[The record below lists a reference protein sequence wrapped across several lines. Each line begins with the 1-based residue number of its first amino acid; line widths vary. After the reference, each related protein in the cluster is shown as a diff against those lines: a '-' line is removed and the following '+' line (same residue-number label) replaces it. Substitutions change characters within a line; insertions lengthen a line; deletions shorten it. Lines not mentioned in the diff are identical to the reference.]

1 MEESLESRV
10 VFSGRLLTV
19 EVHRV
24 RLPQGFT
31 SVREVVRHPGAVV
44 VVPVTA
50 DGRLVLVKQFRF
62 AVGQIL
68 YEFPAGTL
76 KNGEAPAECAA
87 RELREETGLEGTLI
101 LLGQFYSAPGF
112 CNEKLF
118 CFLAQE
124 LVLGQ
129 ASPEADEAL
138 EVVYWS
144 KAQVE
149 AAMVRGEIR
158 DAKSLAAWTLLSL
171 RQPRTS
177 GNA

>member
-1 MEESLESRV
+1 M
-10 VFSGRLLTV
+10 VFSGLLLTV

-24 RLPQGFT
+24 KLPQGFT

-44 VVPVTA
+44 VVPFTA

-62 AVGQIL
+62 AVGEAL

-76 KNGEAPAECAA
+76 QDGEAPAACAA

-101 LLGQFYSAPGF
+101 SLGHFYSAPGF
-112 CNEKLF
+112 CDERLF

-124 LVLGQ
+124 LLSGQ

-149 AAMVRGEIR
+149 AAMARGEIR
-158 DAKSLAAWTLLSL
+158 DAKSLAAWTLYTLW
-171 RQPRTS
+171 RQEIS
-177 GNA
+177 GNF